1 MKRTRLARIVLVL
14 AVLAVLVVL
23 VAACKPTRAPRTT
36 SYQQSRGP
44 EVSESCLAGAHQG
57 DVFASVPS
65 RVRSF
70 GITRD
75 AKTLTLK
82 RAGRT
87 LTPSE
92 GETLFRVVNERAL
105 PMLPIASASSALY
118 SVHSCAD
125 VPRASCLFLEGWIC
139 QTTVDRIAEELEAA
153 LDAAKVAD
161 GELVVSFVA
170 HEAGGPRCKKG
181 SKCVPNEHY
190 GAPRGLFEPDAIR
203 DPTEPYGSGR
213 CKDDGD
219 CEGPGNVC
227 QAWYLR
233 GAAELLLYM
242 KKSEPTWCGCVDGGC
257 TWFVQP

>member
-1 MKRTRLARIVLVL
+1 VMKRARFVRPLL
-14 AVLAVLVVL
+14 L
-23 VAACKPTRAPRTT
+23 VAVVALFAACRMPHAPRTT
-36 SYQQSRGP
+36 TYQQSRGP
-44 EVSESCLAGAHQG
+44 EVSEACLASAHHG

-70 GITRD
+70 GITRS
-75 AKTLTLK
+75 AKALTFK
-82 RAGRT
+82 RTGRA

-105 PMLPIASASSALY
+105 PMLPISSASSALY
-118 SVHSCAD
+118 SVHTCAD
-125 VPRASCLFLEGWIC
+125 VARASCLFLEGWIC
-139 QTTVDRIAEELEAA
+139 QTTVDRLAELLEETLAA
-153 LDAAKVAD
+153 ANVSD
-161 GELVVSFVA
+161 GELVVSFLA

-181 SKCVPNEHY
+181 PKCMPNEHY
-190 GAPRGLFEPDAIR
+190 GAPRGLFEPDALR
-203 DPTEPYGSGR
+203 DPTEPYGAGR

-233 GAAELLLYM
+233 GAPELLLYM